1 VSATAPTRR
10 QLDVLAYI
18 FAHQQ
23 KNGVPPTVRE
33 ICRHFGWSSEN
44 AAMGHLRA
52 LTELKLV
59 ERPAPRRYAIRVTD
73 AGMAHIRARC
83 SVALEHLEAEATRQA
98 LEAVAQA
105 AAKQLG
111 HDGPVTLRN
120 CAGLR

>member
-10 QLDVLAYI
+10 QLDVLAYM

-44 AAMGHLRA
+44 AAMCHLRA

-59 ERPAPRRYAIRVTD
+59 ERPAPRRYAIRVTP
-73 AGMAHIRARC
+73 AGLEHIRARY
-83 SVALEHLEAEATRQA
+83 SVPFEQL
-98 LEAVAQA
+98 A
-105 AAKQLG
+105 AA
-111 HDGPVTLRN
+111 VTEGAPR
-120 CAGLR
+120 